1 MPSAAAAAAS
11 AAASA
16 VVDVEAPDERTPLH
30 SPQNEPPPL
39 RDMKENTLKER
50 AVAGAAAVGFSTSIA
65 AMLLEHNNPS
75 VYVSGGIGCVVAPYA
90 AIQQEK
96 ITQVEALK
104 QTNERLT
111 DEVQQ
116 LQDENVRLQAAAKDL
131 ESSVLQ

>member
-1 MPSAAAAAAS
+1 MASAKAAAA
-11 AAASA
+11 
-16 VVDVEAPDERTPLH
+16 DVEAPDERTPLY
-30 SPQNEPPPL
+30 SPENEPPPL
-39 RDMKENTLKER
+39 KEMKENTLKER
-50 AVAGAAAVGFSTSIA
+50 AVAGTAAVAFSTSIA
-65 AMLLEHNNPS
+65 AMLLEHNPS

-111 DEVQQ
+111 EEVQQ
-116 LQDENVRLQAAAKDL
+116 LQDENVRLQNAANEL